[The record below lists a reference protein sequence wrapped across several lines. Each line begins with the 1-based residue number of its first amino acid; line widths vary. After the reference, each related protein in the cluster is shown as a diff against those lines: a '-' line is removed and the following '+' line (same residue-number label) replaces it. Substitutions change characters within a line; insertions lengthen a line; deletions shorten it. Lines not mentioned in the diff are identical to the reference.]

1 MKKLFAVV
9 FVFALTFSIVYSF
22 GDLSKSYL
30 KAAKKAEQEKNYDEA
45 IKYYKKIIK
54 SDSSYN
60 GSYWAIARIVE
71 KQGNIQDAIN
81 WFKQSNE
88 KGTKTMYAFIKIAS
102 YYKKLLN
109 KAKTDDER
117 KIYTQEAINAFEN
130 AEKYGNEKTESKESL
145 LSNKEIASMQLSY
158 LYYETGQYDKA
169 KNYAL
174 ESIKNKDNL
183 DDDQDRQNAEELL
196 LSFIWNIYT
205 ETKSFD
211 KAIETIDKRLRKD
224 PKSLSLLKLK
234 INVLNKMGR
243 KQDVLNEMK
252 KMEELGSD
260 DSDVTSWLAQ
270 DALNN
275 KQYQKSH
282 DLFEKLTKSDEESE
296 KVTGYL
302 GMGKNLM
309 LMGKKKEGLAVMKK
323 AEKASS
329 NPNDPKIIVF
339 LADAYQEAKD
349 YNNAIAYYLKAT
361 MLTPN
366 DYSVFLN
373 LANAYQSKNPP
384 NYQRAIKNLLKAQ
397 KLRPSSILPMLGL
410 FYAYFNLKQF
420 DKAYYW
426 GKKILRK
433 KKDASVSKYMKLM
446 EQSGNLKK

>member
-102 YYKKLLN
+102 YYKKLAKL
-109 KAKTDDER
+109 AKTEDE
-117 KIYTQEAINAFEN
+117 KKQFVQKAIDAFELSLVNGN
-130 AEKYGNEKTESKESL
+130 AKVESEDSIK
-145 LSNKEIASMQLSY
+145 SNKEVAIMNLAY
-158 LYYETGQYDKA
+158 LYYDNGRYEKA
-169 KNYAL
+169 KKYAMDGM
-174 ESIKNKDNL
+174 EYKDYEEAML
-183 DDDQDRQNAEELL
+183 DILL
-196 LSFIWNIYT
+196 NVYT

-270 DALNN
+270 DAL
-275 KQYQKSH
+275 
-282 DLFEKLTKSDEESE
+282 
-296 KVTGYL
+296 
-302 GMGKNLM
+302 
-309 LMGKKKEGLAVMKK
+309 
-323 AEKASS
+323 
-329 NPNDPKIIVF
+329 
-339 LADAYQEAKD
+339 
-349 YNNAIAYYLKAT
+349 
-361 MLTPN
+361 
-366 DYSVFLN
+366 
-373 LANAYQSKNPP
+373 
-384 NYQRAIKNLLKAQ
+384 
-397 KLRPSSILPMLGL
+397 
-410 FYAYFNLKQF
+410 
-420 DKAYYW
+420 
-426 GKKILRK
+426 
-433 KKDASVSKYMKLM
+433 
-446 EQSGNLKK
+446 